1 MNWITRV
8 KEFWFE
14 ISVVPKVSFPR
25 LLMKRWVSPPLCH
38 YPQNPMFTI
47 GFRFETVTQ
56 TNTHNCHFVHSYIL
70 FSLFLLIFL
79 SLSAPF
85 FHDHPH
91 PNTHTHTHTHICT
104 HTCTHMHT
112 RPQHDSV
119 WLGPPRW
126 SLTTLQQTAVVRML
140 ASPYQGVWKLP
151 ELSGGDPVP
160 DLSEWL
166 PAGRKPGVLI
176 GGESNGKRRTDT

>member
-1 MNWITRV
+1 MTTDEEMGFTATLSLPSEPYVHHWFS
-8 KEFWFE
+8 FWN
-14 ISVVPKVSFPR
+14 
-25 LLMKRWVSPPLCH
+25 C
-38 YPQNPMFTI
+38 N
-47 GFRFETVTQ
+47 
-56 TNTHNCHFVHSYIL
+56 TNTHNYLFVHSYIL
-70 FSLFLLIFL
+70 FSRLLLIFV

-91 PNTHTHTHTHICT
+91 PNTHTH
-104 HTCTHMHT
+104 MHT

-119 WLGPPRW
+119 WLGPLRW
-126 SLTTLQQTAVVRML
+126 SLTTLQQTAVVRVP

-176 GGESNGKRRTDT
+176 GGESDGKRRTDT